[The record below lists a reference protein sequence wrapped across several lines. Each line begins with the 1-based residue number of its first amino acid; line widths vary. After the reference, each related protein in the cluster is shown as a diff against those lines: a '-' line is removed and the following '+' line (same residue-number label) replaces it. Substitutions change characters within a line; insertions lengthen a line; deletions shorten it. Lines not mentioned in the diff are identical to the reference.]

1 MICGKLP
8 FDSKLSFDSIVLST
22 KFPIS
27 IKEIKRGSLVRVP
40 IGVVTPQKR
49 TTFEGEEISTN
60 TMVKGAHLKAKMI
73 STATKA
79 RGSNNHHKFSYKIKK
94 GEIIMRGVGF

>member
-1 MICGKLP
+1 MICGQLP
-8 FDSKLSFDSIVLST
+8 FNSKLRFDSIVLST

-27 IKEIKRGSLVRVP
+27 IKEIKRGSLVRIP
-40 IGVVTPQKR
+40 IGVVTPQKK
-49 TTFEGEEISTN
+49 TTFEGDVISSN

-73 STATKA
+73 SQPIKA
-79 RGSNNHHKFSYKIKK
+79 RGSNNHHKFSYKVKR

>member
-1 MICGKLP
+1 MIYGQLP
-8 FDSKLSFDSIVLST
+8 FNSKLSFDSIVLST

-27 IKEIKRGSLVRVP
+27 IKEIKKGSLVRIP

-49 TTFEGEEISTN
+49 TTFDGDVISKN
-60 TMVKGAHLKAKMI
+60 TLVKGAHLKAKMI
-73 STATKA
+73 SAATKA
-79 RGSNNHHKFSYKIKK
+79 RGSNNHHKFSYKIKR

>member
-1 MICGKLP
+1 LICGQLP
-8 FDSKLSFDSIVLST
+8 FNSKLSFDSIVLST

-27 IKEIKRGSLVRVP
+27 VKEIKRGSLVRVP

-49 TTFEGEEISTN
+49 TTFEGEEISNN
-60 TMVKGAHLKAKMI
+60 TLIKGAHLKAKMI
-73 STATKA
+73 SNATKA
-79 RGSNNHHKFSYKIKK
+79 RGSNNHHKFSYKIKR

>member
-1 MICGKLP
+1 MICGQLP
-8 FDSKLSFDSIVLST
+8 FNSKLSFDSIVLST

-27 IKEIKRGSLVRVP
+27 IKEIKKGSLVRVP

-49 TTFEGEEISTN
+49 TTFEGEKISTN